1 MSCFAERKME
11 IPNFQLGIKQKNS
24 MKLKEA
30 KWKKSISKFYILK
43 KNRFKDK
50 KQTCKTCLKMITW
63 LLRTSYQRSAKDLL
77 SQTPL
82 PSKESQQNFGG
93 DNPFASESTEKD
105 ADDKKN
111 EERECHINVKLVV
124 KCVGTKLS

>member
-11 IPNFQLGIKQKNS
+11 IPNFQLRIKQKNS

-43 KNRFKDK
+43 KNMFKDK

-63 LLRTSYQRSAKDLL
+63 LLRTPYQRYAKDLL

-82 PSKESQQNFGG
+82 QSKEVTQLQYF
-93 DNPFASESTEKD
+93 
-105 ADDKKN
+105 
-111 EERECHINVKLVV
+111 
-124 KCVGTKLS
+124 